1 MKGRLLALTM
11 AGLSVAACTGGDPDA
26 KAMEVAQAAVLKEI
40 GGDSVQFSGWSR
52 GLSDKGEVNVCG
64 KAAVGNTAEARAFV
78 AILRPGADSVVME
91 SEAMPKDM
99 IEGMTKNVCG
109 PDAVQRF
116 EAAKTADAGAL
127 VDRIM
132 S

>member
-1 MKGRLLALTM
+1 MKGRLLALTV
-11 AGLSVAACTGGDPDA
+11 ASLAVAACMSGDPDA
-26 KAMEVAQAAVLKEI
+26 KALEVAQAAVVKEI
-40 GGDSVQFSGWSR
+40 GSEGVQFSDWAR

-64 KAAVGNTAEARAFV
+64 KAAAGNAAEARAFV

-99 IEGMTKNVCG
+99 IDGMTKNVCG
-109 PDAVQRF
+109 PDATQRF
-116 EAAKTADAGAL
+116 EAAKTADASGL